1 MEDFTADFRQAL
13 NTLSK
18 ELIEIIMEKINDH
31 GDYNF
36 MRVIENKMSIKEN
49 SPDKII
55 ENYREGIEDEMS
67 RRNPDSFVIES
78 LTRDMM
84 KDMKKWG
91 IYDTVAGCIQII
103 QLLDDALC
111 NGAGMEDE
119 EDFNI
124 TCDIE
129 NAAQYAVKRIQEQT
143 KFEGEEYAKLT
154 ALLRDYSTWEPGVM
168 GDEVVEDIVNVLG

>member
-67 RRNPDSFVIES
+67 RRNHD
-78 LTRDMM
+78 
-84 KDMKKWG
+84 
-91 IYDTVAGCIQII
+91 
-103 QLLDDALC
+103 
-111 NGAGMEDE
+111 
-119 EDFNI
+119 
-124 TCDIE
+124 
-129 NAAQYAVKRIQEQT
+129 
-143 KFEGEEYAKLT
+143 
-154 ALLRDYSTWEPGVM
+154 
-168 GDEVVEDIVNVLG
+168 